1 MFQHILP
8 TPLQRERQLH
18 EGRRGRVHRPCNSE
32 VDTDE
37 LFAHSLVE
45 TEHLGERAVI
55 RLLVRKAY
63 SRFWYAK
70 RPFDRVLNGTV
81 AYVRPFVDCREYGDS
96 GSRAREIYVGITY

>member
-1 MFQHILP
+1 MVFQRILP
-8 TPLQRERQLH
+8 TPLQSERQ
-18 EGRRGRVHRPCNSE
+18 VHPAVSIALATASE
-32 VDTDE
+32 DTDE

-55 RLLVRKAY
+55 RLLVRKAC
-63 SRFWYAK
+63 SRFLYAK

-81 AYVRPFVDCREYGDS
+81 AYVRPLVDCKEYEDS